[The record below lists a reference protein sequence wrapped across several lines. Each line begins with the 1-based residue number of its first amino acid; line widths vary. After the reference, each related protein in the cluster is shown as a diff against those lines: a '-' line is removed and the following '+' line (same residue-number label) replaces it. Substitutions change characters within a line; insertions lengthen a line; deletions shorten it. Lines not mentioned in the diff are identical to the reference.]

1 MVRWMRFVI
10 RAPGVVLVGSASSFI
25 GSSIVERGFRN
36 VERARY
42 RLWTKHRTQHCLYS
56 RSARP
61 DRKGLGACPGG
72 GGDSSSSVL
81 GPPHPAADLLRRRF
95 GGFVAAALPEV
106 GR

>member
-1 MVRWMRFVI
+1 VVRWMRFVI

-36 VERARY
+36 VERTRY
-42 RLWTKHRTQHCLYS
+42 WLWTKHRTQHCLYS
-56 RSARP
+56 QSARP

-81 GPPHPAADLLRRRF
+81 GPPHPATDLLRHRF
-95 GGFVAAALPEV
+95 RGFVAAALPEV